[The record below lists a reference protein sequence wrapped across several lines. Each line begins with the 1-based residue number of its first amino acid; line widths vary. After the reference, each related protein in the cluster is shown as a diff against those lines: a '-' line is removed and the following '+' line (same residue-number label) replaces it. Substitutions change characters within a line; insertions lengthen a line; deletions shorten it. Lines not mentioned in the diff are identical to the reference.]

1 MLRLFLVLGLVGLSA
16 TGVWIWHEHQSRPEP
31 AGEVSEPKGSES
43 QVPLVTFEPPE
54 DTPSGGGVLG
64 MLGIVPEG
72 LCDHCAANSCAST
85 EQPVPEYP
93 RAHLTK
99 DADCEVRFYLDPAGK
114 PCGIQAQCTEPE
126 FVRAAERAVAKVR
139 WPVTDINGD
148 TCRRIGKTDMP
159 ILQTFEFRAEAPSL
173 WRRMH
178 RLLD

>member
-54 DTPSGGGVLG
+54 DIPSGGGVLG
-64 MLGIVPEG
+64 MLGIVPEE
-72 LCDHCAANSCAST
+72 LCDHCT
-85 EQPVPEYP
+85 Q
-93 RAHLTK
+93 
-99 DADCEVRFYLDPAGK
+99 
-114 PCGIQAQCTEPE
+114 PE